1 MELSFFFR
9 CTRYLLRPLI
19 NLFWFRNVRRI
30 LFCNKQTKIGYSLK
44 TFSYKQRSLPAKPC
58 LGVFRSLRLRCKSAF
73 RSSSASCT
81 PPRSRQPCPRP
92 TCEDGLDSIKEKR
105 KIVIIIRSDRF
116 RSFKIPPA
124 VFHSSIW
131 RIKQSLC

>member
-1 MELSFFFR
+1 
-9 CTRYLLRPLI
+9 
-19 NLFWFRNVRRI
+19 
-30 LFCNKQTKIGYSLK
+30 
-44 TFSYKQRSLPAKPC
+44 
-58 LGVFRSLRLRCKSAF
+58 LRLRCKSAF

-81 PPRSRQPCPRP
+81 RPRSRQPCPRP